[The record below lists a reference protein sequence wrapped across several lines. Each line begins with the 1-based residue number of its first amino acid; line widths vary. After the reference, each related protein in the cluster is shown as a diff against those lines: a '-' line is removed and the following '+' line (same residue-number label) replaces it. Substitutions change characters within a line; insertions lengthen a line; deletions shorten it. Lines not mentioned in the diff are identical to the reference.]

1 MAKELPSEEQIIAIL
16 RDEPMVGSQLR
27 SALGLPKKQKMAF
40 KQLLADMIERGVL
53 KRSAHKEYQLG
64 DGEPLEDKREKRR
77 KKLAEQGVEDNRRPG
92 ARSRR
97 QTEKDSGTRVKR
109 GILHQTGDEDWQVT
123 EIDTGKVYEM
133 CHRRQAPGKEGETIS
148 FTLYPH
154 PKLKHS
160 YLAKVDRSAEI
171 MNVTWD
177 EVKKQFMEESNLP
190 KGFSPA
196 IEKYV
201 ASITE
206 PTEKDFKGRVDYRK
220 LDILCID
227 PEGAMDHDDAISVER
242 KPNGGY
248 KLGVHIADVS
258 YYVPEGS
265 DLDEEALERSYTQ
278 YLPWTAVPM
287 LPEKLSSGVCSL
299 HEGVDRCAFTCMI
312 DLDKEANVLGWDF
325 HRSVVN
331 ITKGITYQQAVK
343 MMEEGDDSIKALA
356 EVTALL
362 KRNRTKDGLLEFQTT
377 EYGCKFDENGEPVK
391 IFPREHDESNSWVEE
406 CMLIAN
412 NCCAK
417 ELKQRKLQGIYRI
430 HEAPDTK
437 DIMELYYMYP
447 DLFKDAP
454 VMLRDLGK
462 PRSGDTNLNPVAFK
476 LYEHLVK
483 RAAGDETLT
492 NRILR
497 SMQKAHYDSNSFGH
511 FALNWQDYSHFTS
524 PIRRYADLW
533 CHRELARKGK
543 EIDAERVNSVIE
555 VCDLIS
561 ANEIKNMKV
570 ERISIK
576 VCSCWILKS
585 RIGDSFEASVTGI
598 EEWGIYVSIDDPI
611 AEGLVRY
618 RDIAGDD
625 FYVFNPDQGLAFG
638 KRSGRTF
645 RRGDKVMVQLLRV
658 DPLRGQ
664 ADFSITEKLSP
675 EPKKRRTREDTERDI
690 RNFNERADRA
700 AAAEALGYVSQPDED
715 DDYEPE
721 YVSRG
726 RRGRRDFDGP
736 IFERTGRDSRER
748 GGFRKG
754 RDEFDEGRRS
764 DKRGK
769 HGSEKRDFEKRGTR
783 DFGEGFHVASEPR
796 EARRGRRSS
805 EKGRGR
811 SSRGGRR
818 GR

>member
-1 MAKELPSEEQIIAIL
+1 MAQHLPSEEQIIAIL

-27 SALGLPKKQKMAF
+27 GALGLPKKQKMAF
-40 KQLLADMIERGVL
+40 KQMLADMVERGLL
-53 KRSAHKEYQLG
+53 KRTSHKEYQLG
-64 DGEPLEDKREKRR
+64 DGESLDEKREKRF
-77 KKLAEQGVEDNRRPG
+77 KKIAEQYPEDNRRPG

-97 QTEKDSGTRVKR
+97 QNDKENETRVKR
-109 GILHQTGDEDWQVT
+109 GILHQIGDEQWEVH

-133 CHRRQAPGKEGETIS
+133 CHRRQAPGKEGEKIN

-160 YLAKVDRSAEI
+160 YLAKVDRSAEA
-171 MNVTWD
+171 MNVSWD
-177 EVKKQFMEESNLP
+177 DVKAKFMEESNLP
-190 KGFSPA
+190 KDFSPA
-196 IEKYV
+196 IKKFVEGIK
-201 ASITE
+201 E
-206 PTEKDFKGRVDYRK
+206 PSAKDFKGRVDYRK
-220 LDILCID
+220 LDVLCID
-227 PEGAMDHDDAISVER
+227 PDGAMDHDDAISVER
-242 KPNGGY
+242 TASGY
-248 KLGVHIADVS
+248 RLGVHIADVS

-265 DLDEEALERSYTQ
+265 ELDEEALERSYTQ

-299 HEGVDRCAFTCMI
+299 HQGVDRCAFTCMME
-312 DLDKEANVLGWDF
+312 LDKNANVLSWDF
-325 HRSVVN
+325 HRSIVN
-331 ITKGITYQQAVK
+331 VSKGITYREAVK
-343 MMEEGDDSIKALA
+343 LMEAGDDSIKALA
-356 EVTALL
+356 EVTAML
-362 KRNRTKDGLLEFQTT
+362 KKNRTKEGLLEFKST
-377 EYGCKFDENGEPVK
+377 EYGCKFNEKGEPEK
-391 IFPREHDESNSWVEE
+391 IVPRESDESNSWVEE

-417 ELKQRKLQGIYRI
+417 ELSKRKLQGIYRI

-476 LYEHLVK
+476 LYQHLVK
-483 RAAGDETLT
+483 RAGDDETLM

-543 EIDAERVNSVIE
+543 EITAERKNSVIE

-585 RIGDSFEASVTGI
+585 RIGDDFEASVTGI
-598 EEWGIYVSIDDPI
+598 EEWGIYVSIADPI
-611 AEGLVRY
+611 AEGLVRF

-645 RRGDKVMVQLLRV
+645 RRGDKVLVRLLRV

-664 ADFSITEKLSP
+664 ADFSIVEKLSS
-675 EPKKRRTREDTERDI
+675 EPKKRRRQGERDV
-690 RNFNERADRA
+690 NERADRA
-700 AAAEALGYVSQPDED
+700 AAAEALGYLSQPDDIDERDDFGDSPEYESSRSFKANNRAARRASKQRAGKQRGRQED
-715 DDYEPE
+715 DFL
-721 YVSRG
+721 G
-726 RRGRRDFDGP
+726 QK
-736 IFERTGRDSRER
+736 
-748 GGFRKG
+748 GGRKG
-754 RDEFDEGRRS
+754 KQR
-764 DKRGK
+764 
-769 HGSEKRDFEKRGTR
+769 
-783 DFGEGFHVASEPR
+783 
-796 EARRGRRSS
+796 AR
-805 EKGRGR
+805 KTDA
-811 SSRGGRR
+811 RGGRGKG
-818 GR
+818 GRR

>member
-1 MAKELPSEEQIIAIL
+1 MAQRLPSEEQIIAIL

-27 SALGLPKKQKMAF
+27 GALGLPKKQKMAF
-40 KQLLADMIERGVL
+40 KQLLADMVERGLL
-53 KRSAHKEYQLG
+53 KRTSHKEYQLG
-64 DGEPLEDKREKRR
+64 DGESLEEKREKRF
-77 KKLAEQGVEDNRRPG
+77 KKIAEQGAEDNRRPG

-97 QTEKDSGTRVKR
+97 QTGKENETRVKR
-109 GILHQTGDEDWQVT
+109 GILHQIDEEKWEVH
-123 EIDTGKVYEM
+123 ELETGKVYEM
-133 CHRRQAPGKEGETIS
+133 CHRKQAPGKEGETIS

-160 YLAKVDRSAEI
+160 YLAKVDRSAEA
-171 MNVTWD
+171 MNISWD
-177 EVKKQFMEESNLP
+177 EVKTKFMEESNLP
-190 KGFSPA
+190 KDFSPA
-196 IEKYV
+196 IKKFVEGIK
-201 ASITE
+201 E
-206 PTEKDFKGRVDYRK
+206 PGPKDFKGRVDYRK

-242 KPNGGY
+242 TATGY

-299 HEGVDRCAFTCMI
+299 HQGVDRCAFTCMME
-312 DLDKEANVLGWDF
+312 LDKHANVLSWDF
-325 HRSVVN
+325 HKSVVN
-331 ITKGITYQQAVK
+331 ITKGITYQEAVK
-343 MMEEGDDSIKALA
+343 MMEAGDDSIKALA
-356 EVTALL
+356 EVTAML
-362 KRNRTKDGLLEFQTT
+362 KKNRTKEGLLEFKST
-377 EYGCKFDENGEPVK
+377 EYGCKFNEAGEPVQ
-391 IFPREHDESNSWVEE
+391 IVPRETDESNSWVEE

-417 ELKQRKLQGIYRI
+417 ELSKRKLQGIYRI

-476 LYEHLVK
+476 LYQHLVK
-483 RAAGDETLT
+483 RAGDDETLM

-543 EIDAERVNSVIE
+543 EINAERANSVIE

-576 VCSCWILKS
+576 VCSCWILKNH
-585 RIGDSFEASVTGI
+585 IGDDFEATVTGI
-598 EEWGIYVSIDDPI
+598 EEWGIYVSIKDPI
-611 AEGLVRY
+611 AEGLVRF
-618 RDIAGDD
+618 RDIVGED

-638 KRSGRTF
+638 KKSGRTF
-645 RRGDKVMVQLLRV
+645 RRGDIVKVRLLRV

-664 ADFSITEKLSP
+664 ADFSIIEKISS
-675 EPKKRRTREDTERDI
+675 EPKKKRRQGESRDSH
-690 RNFNERADRA
+690 RDVHERADRA
-700 AAAEALGYVSQPDED
+700 AAAEALGYVSQPDD
-715 DDYEPE
+715 DFAGDDFESE
-721 YVSRG
+721 YVPMKRNREQRRRAQFGEKPGRNRAGESGRSRG
-726 RRGRRDFDGP
+726 KKAP
-736 IFERTGRDSRER
+736 RT
-748 GGFRKG
+748 RK
-754 RDEFDEGRRS
+754 R
-764 DKRGK
+764 
-769 HGSEKRDFEKRGTR
+769 
-783 DFGEGFHVASEPR
+783 
-796 EARRGRRSS
+796 
-805 EKGRGR
+805 
-811 SSRGGRR
+811 
-818 GR
+818 

>member
-1 MAKELPSEEQIIAIL
+1 MAQRLPSEEQIIAIL

-27 SALGLPKKQKMAF
+27 GALGLPKKQKMAF
-40 KQLLADMIERGVL
+40 KQMLADMVERGLL
-53 KRSAHKEYQLG
+53 KRTSHKEYQLG
-64 DGEPLEDKREKRR
+64 DGESLEEKREKRF
-77 KKLAEQGVEDNRRPG
+77 KKIAEQGAEDNRRPA

-97 QTEKDSGTRVKR
+97 QNDKENETRVKR
-109 GILHQTGDEDWQVT
+109 GILHQIGDEQWEVH
-123 EIDTGKVYEM
+123 ELETGKVYEM

-160 YLAKVDRSAEI
+160 YLAKVDRSAEAL
-171 MNVTWD
+171 NVSWD
-177 EVKKQFMEESNLP
+177 EVKTKFMEENNLP
-190 KGFSPA
+190 KDFSPA
-196 IEKYV
+196 IKKFVEGIK
-201 ASITE
+201 E
-206 PTEKDFKGRVDYRK
+206 PGPKDFKGRVDYRK
-220 LDILCID
+220 LDVLCID

-242 KPNGGY
+242 TENGY
-248 KLGVHIADVS
+248 RLGVHIADVS

-299 HEGVDRCAFTCMI
+299 HQGVDRCAFTCMME
-312 DLDKEANVLGWDF
+312 LDKNANVLSWDF
-325 HRSVVN
+325 HRSIVN
-331 ITKGITYQQAVK
+331 VSKGITYQEAVK
-343 MMEEGDDSIKALA
+343 MMEAGDDSIKALA

-362 KRNRTKDGLLEFQTT
+362 KKNRTKEGLLEFKST
-377 EYGCKFDENGEPVK
+377 EYGCKFNEKGEPVQ
-391 IFPREHDESNSWVEE
+391 IVPRETDESNSWVEE

-417 ELKQRKLQGIYRI
+417 ELKRRGLQGIYRI

-462 PRSGDTNLNPVAFK
+462 PRSGDTNLNPTAFK
-476 LYEHLVK
+476 LYQHLVK
-483 RAAGDETLT
+483 RAGDDETLT

-533 CHRELARKGK
+533 CHRELARKGN
-543 EIDAERVNSVIE
+543 EINAERANNIIE

-576 VCSCWILKS
+576 VCSCWILKN
-585 RIGDSFEASVTGI
+585 RIGDDFEANVTGI
-598 EEWGIYVSIDDPI
+598 EEWGIYVSISDPI
-611 AEGLVRY
+611 AEGLVRF

-625 FYVFNPDQGLAFG
+625 YYVFNPDQGLAYG

-645 RRGDKVMVQLLRV
+645 RRGDKVMVRLLRV

-664 ADFSITEKLSP
+664 ADFSIIEKLSS
-675 EPKKRRTREDTERDI
+675 EPKKRRRQGER
-690 RNFNERADRA
+690 NVEERADRA
-700 AAAEALGYVSQPDED
+700 SAAEALGYVSQPDFD
-715 DDYEPE
+715 DDFAGDDYEPD
-721 YVSRG
+721 YKPMKRN
-726 RRGRRDFDGP
+726 RDRKAANKMGKKANGP
-736 IFERTGRDSRER
+736 
-748 GGFRKG
+748 KA
-754 RDEFDEGRRS
+754 
-764 DKRGK
+764 
-769 HGSEKRDFEKRGTR
+769 
-783 DFGEGFHVASEPR
+783 FGEKLA
-796 EARRGRRSS
+796 
-805 EKGRGR
+805 KGRGGR
-811 SSRGGRR
+811 GSSGRGKRGGRR
-818 GR
+818 

>member
-1 MAKELPSEEQIIAIL
+1 MAKNLPSEEQIIAIL
-16 RDEPMVGSQLR
+16 RDEPMVGSRLR

-40 KQLLADMIERGVL
+40 KQMLADMVDQGLL
-53 KRSAHKEYQLG
+53 KRTSHKEYQLG
-64 DGEPLEDKREKRR
+64 DGESLEEKRDKRI
-77 KKLAEQGVEDNRRPG
+77 KKIAEQHPEDNRRLG

-97 QTEKDSGTRVKR
+97 QNDKSTETRVKR
-109 GILHQTGDEDWQVT
+109 GILHQTGEEEWEVH
-123 EIDTGKVYEM
+123 ELDTGKVYEM

-160 YLAKVDRSAEI
+160 YLAKVDHSADALNI
-171 MNVTWD
+171 SWD
-177 EVKKQFMEESNLP
+177 EVKTKFMNDANLP
-190 KGFSPA
+190 KDFPPA
-196 IEKYV
+196 VKKYV
-201 ASITE
+201 DSVKE
-206 PTEKDFKGRVDYRK
+206 PCGKDFKGRVDYRQTT
-220 LDILCID
+220 ILCID

-242 KPNGGY
+242 TPKGGY

-265 DLDEEALERSYTQ
+265 ELDEEALERSYTQ

-287 LPEKLSSGVCSL
+287 LPEKLSSNVCSL
-299 HEGVDRCAFTCMI
+299 HQGVDRCAFTCMME
-312 DLDKEANVLGWDF
+312 LDKNANVLSWDF
-325 HRSVVN
+325 HRSIVK
-331 ITKGITYQQAVK
+331 ITKSITYEQAME
-343 MMEEGDDSIKALA
+343 MMKNGDDDIKALA

-362 KRNRTKDGLLEFQTT
+362 KKNRTKDGLLEFQST
-377 EYGCKFDENGEPVK
+377 EFGCKFNEKGEPEK
-391 IFPREHDESNSWVEE
+391 IYPRLTDESNSWVEE

-417 ELKQRKLQGIYRI
+417 ELKKRKLQGIYRI

-447 DLFKDAP
+447 DLFKDSP

-462 PRSGDTNLNPVAFK
+462 PRSGDTNLNPTAFK

-483 RAAGDETLT
+483 RAEGDETLT

-511 FALNWQDYSHFTS
+511 FALNWQDYAHFTS

-543 EIDAERVNSVIE
+543 EINAERKNSVIE

-561 ANEIKNMKV
+561 ANEVKNQKI
-570 ERISIK
+570 ERIAIK

-585 RIGDSFEASVTGI
+585 RIGDDFEATVTGI
-598 EEWGIYVSIDDPI
+598 EEWGIYVSIADPI
-611 AEGLVRY
+611 AEGLVRF

-638 KRSGRTF
+638 KKSGRTF
-645 RRGDKVMVQLLRV
+645 RRGDKVLVRLLRV

-664 ADFSITEKLSP
+664 ADFSIIEKLSS
-675 EPKKRRTREDTERDI
+675 EPKKRRRQGDRSNE
-690 RNFNERADRA
+690 ERADRA
-700 AAAEALGYVSQPDED
+700 AAAEALGYVSQPDFD
-715 DDYEPE
+715 DEPE
-721 YVSRG
+721 YASAGSHRNRG
-726 RRGRRDFDGP
+726 GRKGNARGGKFDNDAP
-736 IFERTGRDSRER
+736 SFEKTGRGPRNRAER
-748 GGFRKG
+748 RAAQQG
-754 RDEFDEGRRS
+754 DD
-764 DKRGK
+764 
-769 HGSEKRDFEKRGTR
+769 
-783 DFGEGFHVASEPR
+783 FHVASKPR
-796 EARRGRRSS
+796 
-805 EKGRGR
+805 KTK
-811 SSRGGRR
+811 GGRFR
-818 GR
+818 KR

>member
-1 MAKELPSEEQIIAIL
+1 MAQRLPSEEQIIAIL

-27 SALGLPKKQKMAF
+27 GALGLPKKQKMAF
-40 KQLLADMIERGVL
+40 KQMLADMVERGLL
-53 KRSAHKEYQLG
+53 KRTSHKEYQLG
-64 DGEPLEDKREKRR
+64 DGETQEEKREKRF
-77 KKLAEQGVEDNRRPG
+77 KKIAEQGGEDNRRPA

-97 QTEKDSGTRVKR
+97 QKDKENETRIKR
-109 GILHQTGDEDWQVT
+109 GILHQIGDEDWEVH
-123 EIDTGKVYEM
+123 ELETGKVYEM
-133 CHRRQAPGKEGETIS
+133 AHRRQAPGKEGETIS

-160 YLAKVDRSAEI
+160 YLAKVDRTAEA
-171 MNVTWD
+171 MNISWA
-177 EVKKQFMEESNLP
+177 EVKQKFMDENNLP
-190 KGFSPA
+190 KDFSPA
-196 IEKYV
+196 IKKFVEGIK
-201 ASITE
+201 E
-206 PTEKDFKGRVDYRK
+206 PGPKDFKGRIDYRK

-242 KPNGGY
+242 LPNGGY

-299 HEGVDRCAFTCMI
+299 HQGVDRCAFTCMME
-312 DLDKEANVLGWDF
+312 LDKNANVLSWDF
-325 HRSVVN
+325 HRSIVN
-331 ITKGITYQQAVK
+331 ITKGITYQEAVK
-343 MMEEGDDSIKALA
+343 MMEAGDDSIKALA

-362 KRNRTKDGLLEFQTT
+362 KKNRTKEGLLEFKST
-377 EYGCKFDENGEPVK
+377 EYGCKFNEAGEPVQ
-391 IFPREHDESNSWVEE
+391 IVPRQSDESNSWVEE

-417 ELKQRKLQGIYRI
+417 ELKKRKLQGIYRI

-476 LYEHLVK
+476 LYQHLVK
-483 RAAGDETLT
+483 RAGDDETLM

-533 CHRELARKGK
+533 CHRELARKGA
-543 EIDAERVNSVIE
+543 EINAERAESVIE

-576 VCSCWILKS
+576 VCSCWILKN
-585 RIGDSFEASVTGI
+585 RIGDDFEASVTGI
-598 EEWGIYVSIDDPI
+598 EEWGIYVSIPDPI
-611 AEGLVRY
+611 AEGLVRF
-618 RDIAGDD
+618 RDIAGED

-645 RRGDKVMVQLLRV
+645 RRGDKVLVRLLRV

-664 ADFSITEKLSP
+664 ADFSILEKLSS
-675 EPKKRRTREDTERDI
+675 EPKKRRRQGESHDSYRDVH
-690 RNFNERADRA
+690 ERADRA
-700 AAAEALGYVSQPDED
+700 AAAEALGYVSQPDDDFGFDED
-715 DDYEPE
+715 APSFIRNGRGSRRESSRKEKPRKTISDKSSKAKGPKAYGEKLA
-721 YVSRG
+721 RG
-726 RRGRRDFDGP
+726 RG
-736 IFERTGRDSRER
+736 
-748 GGFRKG
+748 
-754 RDEFDEGRRS
+754 
-764 DKRGK
+764 
-769 HGSEKRDFEKRGTR
+769 
-783 DFGEGFHVASEPR
+783 
-796 EARRGRRSS
+796 
-805 EKGRGR
+805 GRGR
-811 SSRGGRR
+811 SGRR
-818 GR
+818 

>member
-1 MAKELPSEEQIIAIL
+1 
-16 RDEPMVGSQLR
+16 MVGSQLR
-27 SALGLPKKQKMAF
+27 GALGLPKKQKMAF
-40 KQLLADMIERGVL
+40 KQLLADMVDRGLL
-53 KRSAHKEYQLG
+53 KRTSHKEYQLG
-64 DGEPLEDKREKRR
+64 DGEPLEEKQEKRR

-97 QTEKDSGTRVKR
+97 QNDKENETRVKR
-109 GILHQTGDEDWQVT
+109 GILHQTGEEDWEVH
-123 EIDTGKVYEM
+123 ELETGKVYEM
-133 CHRRQAPGKEGETIS
+133 CHRRTAPGKEGETIS

-154 PKLKHS
+154 PKFKHS
-160 YLAKVDRSAEI
+160 YLAKVDRTAEA
-171 MNVTWD
+171 MNVSWD
-177 EVKKQFMEESNLP
+177 EVKAKFMEESNLP
-190 KGFSPA
+190 KGFSKE
-196 IEKYV
+196 IQDYV
-201 ASITE
+201 KSIKA
-206 PTEKDFKGRVDYRK
+206 PTAKDFKGRVDYRK
-220 LDILCID
+220 TTILCID

-242 KPNGGY
+242 TENGGY

-265 DLDEEALERSYTQ
+265 ALDEEALERSYTQ

-287 LPEKLSSGVCSL
+287 IPDELSSDICSL
-299 HEGVDRCAFTCMI
+299 HENVDRCAHTCMME
-312 DLDKEANVLGWDF
+312 LDKDANVLSWDF
-325 HRSVVN
+325 HRSIVR
-331 ITKGITYQQAVK
+331 ITRSLTYQQAK
-343 MMEEGDDSIKALA
+343 QLFEEGDSDISALA

-362 KRNRTKDGLLEFQTT
+362 KKNRTKEGLLEFKST
-377 EYGCKFDENGEPVK
+377 EFGCKFNEKGEPEK
-391 IFPREHDESNSWVEE
+391 IVPRTTDISNSWVEE

-417 ELKQRKLQGIYRI
+417 ELKKRGLQGIYRI

-447 DLFKDAP
+447 DLFKDSP

-462 PRSGDTNLNPVAFK
+462 PRSGDTNLNPTAFK
-476 LYEHLVK
+476 LYQHLVK
-483 RAAGDETLT
+483 RAGDDETLT

-543 EIDAERVNSVIE
+543 DIAAERKESVIE

-585 RIGDSFEASVTGI
+585 RVGDDFEANVTGI
-598 EEWGIYVSIDDPI
+598 EEWGIYVSIADPI
-611 AEGLVRY
+611 AEGLVRF

-625 FYVFNPDQGLAFG
+625 YYVFNPDQGLAFG

-645 RRGDKVMVQLLRV
+645 RRGDKVMVRLLRV

-664 ADFSITEKLSP
+664 ADFSILEKLSS
-675 EPKKRRTREDTERDI
+675 EPKKSRRTRQDIDRDA

-700 AAAEALGYVSQPDED
+700 EAAEALGYLSQPDD
-715 DDYEPE
+715 DRDFAGDAYDDEPA
-721 YVSRG
+721 YRPMKRG
-726 RRGRRDFDGP
+726 RDRK
-736 IFERTGRDSRER
+736 RE
-748 GGFRKG
+748 
-754 RDEFDEGRRS
+754 
-764 DKRGK
+764 
-769 HGSEKRDFEKRGTR
+769 
-783 DFGEGFHVASEPR
+783 EGFHVASKPR
-796 EARRGRRSS
+796 ESKRGRKSS
-805 EKGRGR
+805 GKSSGPKAFGEKLSRGRGGRGR
-811 SSRGGRR
+811 SGRR
-818 GR
+818 

>member
-1 MAKELPSEEQIIAIL
+1 MARELPSEEQIIAIL

-97 QTEKDSGTRVKR
+97 QTEKDSGTRIKR
-109 GILHQTGDEDWQVT
+109 GILHQTGDEEWEVT
-123 EIDTGKVYEM
+123 ELDTGKVYEM

-160 YLAKVDRSAEI
+160 YLAKVDRSAELNNI
-171 MNVTWD
+171 SWD
-177 EVKKQFMEESNLP
+177 EVKTKFMEESNLP
-190 KGFSPA
+190 KDFSPA
-196 IEKYV
+196 IKKYV
-201 ASITE
+201 ESITE
-206 PTEKDFKGRVDYRK
+206 PSAKDFKGRVDYRK

-242 KPNGGY
+242 KPDGGY

-265 DLDEEALERSYTQ
+265 ELDEEALERSYTQ

-299 HEGVDRCAFTCMI
+299 HEGVDRCAFTCMME
-312 DLDKEANVLGWDF
+312 LDKNANVLSWDF
-325 HRSVVN
+325 HRSVVK
-331 ITKGITYQQAVK
+331 ITKGITYQQAVQ
-343 MMEEGDDSIKALA
+343 MMEAGDDSIKALA

-362 KRNRTKDGLLEFQTT
+362 KKNRTKEGLLEFQTT
-377 EYGCKFDENGEPVK
+377 EYGCKFDENGEPIQIV
-391 IFPREHDESNSWVEE
+391 PREHDESNSWVEE

-430 HEAPDTK
+430 HEPPDTK

-483 RAAGDETLT
+483 RAQGDETLT

-543 EIDAERVNSVIE
+543 EITAERANSVIE

-570 ERISIK
+570 ERIAIK

-585 RIGDSFEASVTGI
+585 RIGDSFEANVTGI

-638 KRSGRTF
+638 KKSGRTF
-645 RRGDKVMVQLLRV
+645 RRGDKVMVQLIRV

-664 ADFSITEKLSP
+664 ADFSITEKLSA

-715 DDYEPE
+715 EEFDEPE
-721 YVSRG
+721 YMSAG
-726 RRGRRDFDGP
+726 RRKRIDFDGP
-736 IFERTGRDSRER
+736 IFERTGRDAR
-748 GGFRKG
+748 GRKSPRKA
-754 RDEFDEGRRS
+754 RDS
-764 DKRGK
+764 
-769 HGSEKRDFEKRGTR
+769 
-783 DFGEGFHVASEPR
+783 EGFHVASKPR
-796 EARRGRRSS
+796 EAKRGRKSS
-805 EKGRGR
+805 EKGHGR
-811 SSRGGRR
+811 SNRGGRR

>member
-1 MAKELPSEEQIIAIL
+1 MAKNLPSEEQIIAIL
-16 RDEPMVGSQLR
+16 RDEPMVGSRLR

-40 KQLLADMIERGVL
+40 KQMLADMVDQGLL
-53 KRSAHKEYQLG
+53 KRTSHKEYQLG
-64 DGEPLEDKREKRR
+64 DGESLEEKRDKRI
-77 KKLAEQGVEDNRRPG
+77 KKIAEQHPEDNRRLG

-97 QTEKDSGTRVKR
+97 QNDKSTETRVKR
-109 GILHQTGDEDWQVT
+109 GILHQTGEEEWEVH
-123 EIDTGKVYEM
+123 ELDTGKVYEM

-154 PKLKHS
+154 PKFKHS
-160 YLAKVDRSAEI
+160 YLAKVDHSADALNI
-171 MNVTWD
+171 SWD
-177 EVKKQFMEESNLP
+177 EVKTKFMNDANLP
-190 KGFSPA
+190 KDFPPA
-196 IEKYV
+196 VKKYV
-201 ASITE
+201 DSVKE
-206 PTEKDFKGRVDYRK
+206 PCGKDFKGRVDYRQTT
-220 LDILCID
+220 ILCID

-242 KPNGGY
+242 TPKGGY

-265 DLDEEALERSYTQ
+265 ELDEEALERSYTQ

-287 LPEKLSSGVCSL
+287 LPEKLSSNVCSL
-299 HEGVDRCAFTCMI
+299 HQGVDRCAFTCMME
-312 DLDKEANVLGWDF
+312 LDKNANVLSWDF
-325 HRSVVN
+325 HRSIVK
-331 ITKGITYQQAVK
+331 ITKSITYEQAME
-343 MMEEGDDSIKALA
+343 MMKEGDDDIKALA

-362 KRNRTKDGLLEFQTT
+362 KKNRTKDGLLEFQST
-377 EYGCKFDENGEPVK
+377 EFGCKFNEKGEPEK
-391 IFPREHDESNSWVEE
+391 IYPRLTDESNSWVEE

-417 ELKQRKLQGIYRI
+417 ELKKRKLQGIYRI

-447 DLFKDAP
+447 DLFKDSP

-462 PRSGDTNLNPVAFK
+462 PRSGDTNLNPTAFK

-483 RAAGDETLT
+483 RAEGDETLT

-511 FALNWQDYSHFTS
+511 FALNWQDYAHFTS

-543 EIDAERVNSVIE
+543 EINAERKNSVIE

-561 ANEIKNMKV
+561 ANEVKNQKI
-570 ERISIK
+570 ERIAIK

-585 RIGDSFEASVTGI
+585 RIGDDFEATVTGI
-598 EEWGIYVSIDDPI
+598 EEWGIYVSIADPI
-611 AEGLVRY
+611 AEGLVRF

-638 KRSGRTF
+638 KKSGRTF
-645 RRGDKVMVQLLRV
+645 RRGDKVLVRLLRV

-664 ADFSITEKLSP
+664 ADFSIIEKLSS
-675 EPKKRRTREDTERDI
+675 EPKKRRRQGD
-690 RNFNERADRA
+690 RNNEERADRA

-715 DDYEPE
+715 FDDDAPE
-721 YVSRG
+721 FVSAHGHRNRG
-726 RRGRRDFDGP
+726 GRFNDEAP
-736 IFERTGRDSRER
+736 SFERTGR
-748 GGFRKG
+748 GGRKG
-754 RDEFDEGRRS
+754 RGF
-764 DKRGK
+764 
-769 HGSEKRDFEKRGTR
+769 SED
-783 DFGEGFHVASEPR
+783 DFHVASKPR
-796 EARRGRRSS
+796 KTKGAKGPKAFGERLSRG
-805 EKGRGR
+805 
-811 SSRGGRR
+811 RGGRGKS
-818 GR
+818 GRR

>member
-1 MAKELPSEEQIIAIL
+1 MTKNLPSEEQIIAIL
-16 RDEPMVGSQLR
+16 RDEPMVGSRLR

-40 KQLLADMIERGVL
+40 KQMLADMVDQGLL
-53 KRSAHKEYQLG
+53 KRTSHKEYQLG
-64 DGEPLEDKREKRR
+64 DGESLEEKRDKRI
-77 KKLAEQGVEDNRRPG
+77 KKIAEQHPEDNRRLG

-97 QTEKDSGTRVKR
+97 QNDKSTETRVKR
-109 GILHQTGDEDWQVT
+109 GILHQTGEEEWEVH
-123 EIDTGKVYEM
+123 ELDTGKVYEM

-154 PKLKHS
+154 PKFKHS
-160 YLAKVDRSAEI
+160 YLAKVDHSADALNI
-171 MNVTWD
+171 SWD
-177 EVKKQFMEESNLP
+177 EVKTKFMNDANLP
-190 KGFSPA
+190 KDFPPA
-196 IEKYV
+196 VKKYV
-201 ASITE
+201 DSVKE
-206 PTEKDFKGRVDYRK
+206 PCGKDFKGRVDYRQTT
-220 LDILCID
+220 ILCID

-242 KPNGGY
+242 TPKGGY

-265 DLDEEALERSYTQ
+265 ELDEEALERSYTQ

-287 LPEKLSSGVCSL
+287 LPEKLSSNVCSL
-299 HEGVDRCAFTCMI
+299 HQGVDRCAFTCMME
-312 DLDKEANVLGWDF
+312 LDKNANVLSWDF
-325 HRSVVN
+325 HRSIVK
-331 ITKGITYQQAVK
+331 ITKSITYEQAME
-343 MMEEGDDSIKALA
+343 MMKEGDDDIKALA

-362 KRNRTKDGLLEFQTT
+362 KKNRTKDGLLEFQST
-377 EYGCKFDENGEPVK
+377 EFGCKFNEKGEPEK
-391 IFPREHDESNSWVEE
+391 IYPRLTDESNSWVEE

-417 ELKQRKLQGIYRI
+417 ELKKRKLQGIYRI

-447 DLFKDAP
+447 DLFKDSP

-462 PRSGDTNLNPVAFK
+462 PRSGDTNLNPTAFK

-483 RAAGDETLT
+483 RADGDETLT

-511 FALNWQDYSHFTS
+511 FALNWQDYAHFTS

-543 EIDAERVNSVIE
+543 EINAERKNSVIE

-561 ANEIKNMKV
+561 ANEVKNQKI
-570 ERISIK
+570 ERIAIK

-585 RIGDSFEASVTGI
+585 RIGDDFEATVTGI
-598 EEWGIYVSIDDPI
+598 EEWGIYVSIADPI
-611 AEGLVRY
+611 AEGLVRF

-638 KRSGRTF
+638 KKSGRTF
-645 RRGDKVMVQLLRV
+645 RRGDKVLVRLLRV

-664 ADFSITEKLSP
+664 ADFSIIEKLSS
-675 EPKKRRTREDTERDI
+675 EPKKRRRQGD
-690 RNFNERADRA
+690 RNYEERADRA

-715 DDYEPE
+715 FDDDAPE
-721 YVSRG
+721 FVSAHGHRNRG
-726 RRGRRDFDGP
+726 GRFNDEAP
-736 IFERTGRDSRER
+736 SFERTGR
-748 GGFRKG
+748 GGRKG
-754 RDEFDEGRRS
+754 RGF
-764 DKRGK
+764 
-769 HGSEKRDFEKRGTR
+769 SED
-783 DFGEGFHVASEPR
+783 DFHVASKPR
-796 EARRGRRSS
+796 KTKGAKGPKAFGERLSRG
-805 EKGRGR
+805 
-811 SSRGGRR
+811 RGGRGKS
-818 GR
+818 GRR

>member
-1 MAKELPSEEQIIAIL
+1 MAQHLPSEDQIIAIL
-16 RDEPMVGSQLR
+16 RDEPMVGSRLR

-40 KQLLADMIERGVL
+40 KQLLADMVDRGLL
-53 KRSAHKEYQLG
+53 KRTSHKEYQLG
-64 DGEPLEDKREKRR
+64 DGETVEEKREKRV
-77 KKLAEQGVEDNRRPG
+77 KKIAEQYPEDNRRLG

-97 QTEKDSGTRVKR
+97 QTGKENETRVKR
-109 GILHQTGDEDWQVT
+109 GILHQTGEEEWEVH
-123 EIDTGKVYEM
+123 ELETGKVYEM

-160 YLAKVDRSAEI
+160 YLAKVDRTAEA
-171 MNVTWD
+171 MNISWD
-177 EVKKQFMEESNLP
+177 EVKTKFMEDANLP
-190 KGFSPA
+190 KDFSPA
-196 IEKYV
+196 IKKYV
-201 ASITE
+201 DSVKE
-206 PTEKDFKGRVDYRK
+206 PCGKDFKGRVDYRQ
-220 LDILCID
+220 LTILCID

-242 KPNGGY
+242 TPKGY
-248 KLGVHIADVS
+248 RLGVHIADVS

-265 DLDEEALERSYTQ
+265 ELDEEALERSYTQ

-287 LPEKLSSGVCSL
+287 LPDKLSSNVCSL
-299 HEGVDRCAFTCMI
+299 HQGVDRCAFTCMME
-312 DLDKEANVLGWDF
+312 LDKHANVLSWDF
-325 HRSVVN
+325 HRSIVK
-331 ITKGITYQQAVK
+331 ITKSITYEQAME
-343 MMEEGDDSIKALA
+343 MMKNGDDDIKALA

-362 KRNRTKDGLLEFQTT
+362 KQNRTKDGLLEFQST
-377 EYGCKFDENGEPVK
+377 EFGCKFNEKGEPEK
-391 IFPREHDESNSWVEE
+391 IYPRVTDESNSWVEE

-417 ELKQRKLQGIYRI
+417 ELKKRKLQGIYRI

-447 DLFKDAP
+447 DLFKDSP

-462 PRSGDTNLNPVAFK
+462 PRSGDTNLNPTAFK

-511 FALNWQDYSHFTS
+511 FALNWQDYAHFTS

-543 EIDAERVNSVIE
+543 EITAERKNSVIE

-561 ANEIKNMKV
+561 ANEVKNQKT
-570 ERISIK
+570 ERIAIK

-585 RIGDSFEASVTGI
+585 HIGDDFEATVTGI
-598 EEWGIYVSIDDPI
+598 EEWGIYVSIADPI
-611 AEGLVRY
+611 AEGLVRF

-638 KRSGRTF
+638 KKSGRTF
-645 RRGDKVMVQLLRV
+645 RRGDKVLVRLLRV

-664 ADFSITEKLSP
+664 ADFSIIEKLSS
-675 EPKKRRTREDTERDI
+675 EPKKRRRQGESRDVH
-690 RNFNERADRA
+690 ERADRA
-700 AAAEALGYVSQPDED
+700 AAAEALGYVSQPDD
-715 DDYEPE
+715 D
-721 YVSRG
+721 
-726 RRGRRDFDGP
+726 RDFDDDAPEYISARGH
-736 IFERTGRDSRER
+736 RNR
-748 GGFRKG
+748 GGRG
-754 RDEFDEGRRS
+754 ARNRDD
-764 DKRGK
+764 DN
-769 HGSEKRDFEKRGTR
+769 
-783 DFGEGFHVASEPR
+783 FHVASKPR
-796 EARRGRRSS
+796 KTKGAKGPKAFGEKLAGKRGGRGRR
-805 EKGRGR
+805 R
-811 SSRGGRR
+811 
-818 GR
+818 

>member
-1 MAKELPSEEQIIAIL
+1 MAQHLPSEEQIIAIL
-16 RDEPMVGSQLR
+16 RDEPMVGSRLR

-40 KQLLADMIERGVL
+40 KQMLADMVDRGLL
-53 KRSAHKEYQLG
+53 KRTSHKEYQLG
-64 DGEPLEDKREKRR
+64 DGESVEEKRENRI
-77 KKLAEQGVEDNRRPG
+77 KKIAEQYPEDNRRPG

-97 QTEKDSGTRVKR
+97 QNDKENETRVKR
-109 GILHQTGDEDWQVT
+109 GILHQIGEEEWEVH
-123 EIDTGKVYEM
+123 ELDTGKVYEM

-160 YLAKVDRSAEI
+160 YLAKVDRSAEALNI
-171 MNVTWD
+171 SWD
-177 EVKKQFMEESNLP
+177 EVKTRFMEDANLP
-190 KGFSPA
+190 KDFSPA
-196 IEKYV
+196 IKKYV
-201 ASITE
+201 DGVKE
-206 PTEKDFKGRVDYRK
+206 PCGKDFKGRVDYRQ
-220 LDILCID
+220 LTILCID
-227 PEGAMDHDDAISVER
+227 PDGAMDHDDAISVER
-242 KPNGGY
+242 TPKGGY

-265 DLDEEALERSYTQ
+265 ELDEEALERSYTQ

-287 LPEKLSSGVCSL
+287 LPEKLSSNVCSL
-299 HEGVDRCAFTCMI
+299 HQGVDRCAFTCMME
-312 DLDKEANVLGWDF
+312 LDRHANVLSWDF
-325 HRSVVN
+325 HRSIVK
-331 ITKGITYQQAVK
+331 ITKSITYEQAME
-343 MMEEGDDSIKALA
+343 MMKNGDDDIKALA

-362 KRNRTKDGLLEFQTT
+362 KQNRTKDGLLEFQST
-377 EYGCKFDENGEPVK
+377 EYGCKFNEKGEPEK
-391 IFPREHDESNSWVEE
+391 IFPRVTDESNSWVEE

-417 ELKQRKLQGIYRI
+417 ELKKRKLQGIYRI

-447 DLFKDAP
+447 DLFKDSP

-462 PRSGDTNLNPVAFK
+462 PRSGDTNLNPTAFK

-511 FALNWQDYSHFTS
+511 FALNWQDYAHFTS

-533 CHRELARKGK
+533 CHRELARKGA
-543 EIDAERVNSVIE
+543 EINAERKNSVIE

-561 ANEIKNMKV
+561 ANEVKNQKT
-570 ERISIK
+570 ERIAIK

-585 RIGDSFEASVTGI
+585 HIGDDFEATVSGI
-598 EEWGIYVSIDDPI
+598 EEWGIYVSIADPI
-611 AEGLVRY
+611 AEGLVRF

-638 KRSGRTF
+638 KKSGRTF
-645 RRGDKVMVQLLRV
+645 RRGDKVLVRLLRV

-664 ADFSITEKLSP
+664 ADFSIIEKLSS
-675 EPKKRRTREDTERDI
+675 EPKKRRRQGESRDDYNDY
-690 RNFNERADRA
+690 RNRDVHERADRA

-715 DDYEPE
+715 FDDDVPE
-721 YVSRG
+721 FVSAHSHMNRGGRGKSRG
-726 RRGRRDFDGP
+726 GRFDSDAPSFERRSSRRGD
-736 IFERTGRDSRER
+736 R
-748 GGFRKG
+748 GDDR
-754 RDEFDEGRRS
+754 
-764 DKRGK
+764 
-769 HGSEKRDFEKRGTR
+769 
-783 DFGEGFHVASEPR
+783 EGFHVASKPR
-796 EARRGRRSS
+796 
-805 EKGRGR
+805 KGGSRKGAGR
-811 SSRGGRR
+811 SNKSHGRGGRR
-818 GR
+818 

>member
-97 QTEKDSGTRVKR
+97 QTEKDTGTRVKR
-109 GILHQTGDEDWQVT
+109 GILHQTGDEDWEVT
-123 EIDTGKVYEM
+123 ELATGKVYEM
-133 CHRRQAPGKEGETIS
+133 CHRKQAPGKEGETIS

-171 MNVTWD
+171 IKATWD
-177 EVKKQFMEESNLP
+177 EIKVQFMEESNLP
-190 KGFSPA
+190 KDFSPA
-196 IEKYV
+196 IKKYV
-201 ASITE
+201 ESITE

-242 KPNGGY
+242 TANGGY

-299 HEGVDRCAFTCMI
+299 HEGVDRCAFTCMME
-312 DLDKEANVLGWDF
+312 LDKNANVLSWDF
-325 HRSVVN
+325 HRSVVK
-331 ITKGITYQQAVK
+331 ITKGITYQQAVQ
-343 MMEEGDDSIKALA
+343 MMEAGDDSIKALA

-362 KRNRTKDGLLEFQTT
+362 KKNRTKEGLLEFQTT
-377 EYGCKFDENGEPVK
+377 EYGCKFDENGEPIK
-391 IFPREHDESNSWVEE
+391 IVPREHDESNSWVEE

-430 HEAPDTK
+430 HEPPDTK

-462 PRSGDTNLNPVAFK
+462 PRSGDTNLNPTAFK

-483 RAAGDETLT
+483 RAQGDETLT

-543 EIDAERVNSVIE
+543 ETTAERANSVIE

-570 ERISIK
+570 ERIAIK

-585 RIGDSFEASVTGI
+585 RIGDDFEATVTGI
-598 EEWGIYVSIDDPI
+598 EEWGIYISIDDPI

-638 KRSGRTF
+638 KKSGRTF

-664 ADFSITEKLSP
+664 ADFSITEKLSA
-675 EPKKRRTREDTERDI
+675 EPKKRRSREDTERDV
-690 RNFNERADRA
+690 RNYKERADRA

-715 DDYEPE
+715 EEFDEPE
-721 YVSRG
+721 YVSAG
-726 RRGRRDFDGP
+726 RRRREDFDGP
-736 IFERTGRDSRER
+736 IFERTGRDSR
-748 GGFRKG
+748 GHKGLRKN
-754 RDEFDEGRRS
+754 RDS
-764 DKRGK
+764 
-769 HGSEKRDFEKRGTR
+769 
-783 DFGEGFHVASEPR
+783 EGFHVASKPR
-796 EARRGRRSS
+796 EAKRGRRSS

-811 SSRGGRR
+811 SNRGGRR